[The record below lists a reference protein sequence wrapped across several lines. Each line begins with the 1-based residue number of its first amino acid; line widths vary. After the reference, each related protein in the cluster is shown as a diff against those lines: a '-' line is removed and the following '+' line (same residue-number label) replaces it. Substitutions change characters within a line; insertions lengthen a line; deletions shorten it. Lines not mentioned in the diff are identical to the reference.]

1 MNKAFKLLF
10 ALLISLP
17 SLAQNS
23 DSTQWNRFSNLFD
36 NPYKKF
42 KTVEIIGFQS
52 SNILSANR
60 VSNDFIYPFVFGKN
74 LDKKTIDH
82 NLDNLKSKQLNKE
95 TDQELRY
102 INLKKNAFKTK
113 TLNWYINGGVH
124 SRTYVNASNDAARLI
139 FKGNSDTT
147 KYQFNNNTYSNLRMN
162 KFGGGIYHHVEK
174 TAKPYNLSLGLFLL
188 QALNYGD
195 INTYKNNYLQGNE
208 DSFRVGGNY
217 DAAFANANAFSSNG
231 LGLGSE
237 LLFNQ
242 KLSADKVWGFGLQ
255 NFGFAHFK
263 NTTTTYSANGQY
275 KFDGVFIPEI
285 GRLGESDY
293 FQNKLDSFTNPL
305 NNIKENQSQLIL
317 IAPVS
322 FIYYTLHLSS
332 GYYQFTLRHSGTKAL
347 PVAELR
353 YFKFI
358 KPSLLFGV
366 TAGAVGQHF
375 LNSDIN
381 WAINRHLFFQAG
393 VYHLEALTLPKT
405 FGGLGGKYGF
415 QFVF

>member
-1 MNKAFKLLF
+1 M
-10 ALLISLP
+10 
-17 SLAQNS
+17 
-23 DSTQWNRFSNLFD
+23 
-36 NPYKKF
+36 
-42 KTVEIIGFQS
+42 
-52 SNILSANR
+52 
-60 VSNDFIYPFVFGKN
+60 
-74 LDKKTIDH
+74 
-82 NLDNLKSKQLNKE
+82 
-95 TDQELRY
+95 
-102 INLKKNAFKTK
+102 
-113 TLNWYINGGVH
+113 
-124 SRTYVNASNDAARLI
+124 
-139 FKGNSDTT
+139 
-147 KYQFNNNTYSNLRMN
+147 
-162 KFGGGIYHHVEK
+162 
-174 TAKPYNLSLGLFLL
+174 
-188 QALNYGD
+188 
-195 INTYKNNYLQGNE
+195 QGNE

-393 VYHLEALTLPKT
+393 VYHLEALALPKT